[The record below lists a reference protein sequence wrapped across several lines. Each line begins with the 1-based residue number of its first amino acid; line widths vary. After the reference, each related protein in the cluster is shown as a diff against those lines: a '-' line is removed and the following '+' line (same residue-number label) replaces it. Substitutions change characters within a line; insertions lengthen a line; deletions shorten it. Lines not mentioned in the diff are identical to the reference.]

1 MHIEVLFKPLFHTP
15 FNSILHMFHST
26 ISFLKDCPI
35 CSFHNHYLRKNEKI
49 KINLILNSF
58 IYLMI
63 KTLKYQNV
71 NNDLSNYK
79 ENELRLKVNLKTCSF
94 FFPLIIN

>member
-1 MHIEVLFKPLFHTP
+1 
-15 FNSILHMFHST
+15 
-26 ISFLKDCPI
+26 
-35 CSFHNHYLRKNEKI
+35 
-49 KINLILNSF
+49 
-58 IYLMI
+58 MI

-79 ENELRLKVNLKTCSF
+79 ENEQRLKVNLKTRSF